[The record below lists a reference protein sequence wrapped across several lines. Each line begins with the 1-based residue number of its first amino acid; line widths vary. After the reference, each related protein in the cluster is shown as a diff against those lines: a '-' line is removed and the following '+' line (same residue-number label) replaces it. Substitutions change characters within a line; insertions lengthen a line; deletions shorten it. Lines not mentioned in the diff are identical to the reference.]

1 MLREKINNER
11 IKHKITVYQ
20 LSKDSGL
27 QRTQLMRYLRAET
40 DLKGENIDKL
50 LEVLNINFKS

>member
-1 MLREKINNER
+1 MLRDKINNER

-27 QRTQLMRYLRAET
+27 QRTQLMRYLKCET

-50 LEVLNINFKS
+50 LKVLNINFKN